1 MHRRYAPGRQ
11 NERENDTLVTI
22 TNDRSEVLARHRRH
36 ERGLEPVKNY
46 WLVFSLSAALAGC
59 GPSHQQPRV
68 VAVPQSVQAP
78 TAPTNVQVPAV
89 NQSVQTPT
97 EPLSGRRIVYDHSA
111 GLFIL
116 PDGSTAAAEPQGGFT
131 LPNGTQAAPDGAGGL
146 ILPNGARCNSD
157 GSRGYICP

>member
-68 VAVPQSVQAP
+68 VAVPPCLVAEHCWDEVRWAIEEHAWRFERVGMP
-78 TAPTNVQVPAV
+78 KTA
-89 NQSVQTPT
+89 
-97 EPLSGRRIVYDHSA
+97 RR
-111 GLFIL
+111 
-116 PDGSTAAAEPQGGFT
+116 
-131 LPNGTQAAPDGAGGL
+131 
-146 ILPNGARCNSD
+146 R
-157 GSRGYICP
+157 